1 MVGWCLKNICN
12 IFKSDVVVYRSMV
25 ILTVILDKEGET
37 MEMHKPVGDGNDWM
51 VANLTQ
57 EQYKQIKQLEEQL
70 GLALIAYIDADCV
83 DMDTAPKGG

>member
-1 MVGWCLKNICN
+1 
-12 IFKSDVVVYRSMV
+12 
-25 ILTVILDKEGET
+25 
-37 MEMHKPVGDGNDWM
+37 MEMYKPVDDGNGWM

-70 GLALIAYIDADCV
+70 GLALIAYIDADRV